1 MRLQT
6 QGNTGICRVRAC
18 LDQYARRQSR
28 AHGRR
33 KPRIADQTIHGLHRL
48 HRLNTGGPC
57 TMLSST
63 RSLFV
68 SPWFL
73 VNLTIAPSLTVG
85 LLPRLPA
92 RYPQAVL
99 TRLDHGPNLRRYS
112 VETRNALTISAAT

>member
-6 QGNTGICRVRAC
+6 QGNTGIRRVRAC

-33 KPRIADQTIHGLHRL
+33 EPRIADQTIHGLHRL

-73 VNLTIAPSLTVG
+73 VNLTIALPHGRATAPLTRP
-85 LLPRLPA
+85 L
-92 RYPQAVL
+92 PQAVL
-99 TRLDHGPNLRRYS
+99 TRFDHGPNLRRDS
-112 VETRNALTISAAT
+112 VETRKPFTTSA